1 MKEELK
7 KYLKMQ
13 INLNKLTKE
22 EVIKKYPEMEEY
34 LNNNK

>member
-13 INLNKLTKE
+13 IDLKKLTKE